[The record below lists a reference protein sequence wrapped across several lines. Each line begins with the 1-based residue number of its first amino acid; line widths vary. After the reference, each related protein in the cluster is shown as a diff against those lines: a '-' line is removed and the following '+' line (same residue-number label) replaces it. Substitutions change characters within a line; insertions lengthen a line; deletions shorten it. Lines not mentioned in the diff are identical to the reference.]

1 MVWGLELFSHLLA
14 WVNEWCCTCR
24 SPDSWRRE
32 GGLWMRQQH
41 PERVG
46 CLTKRPRRQG
56 QLDEKQTLRKFSM
69 HASCSLKTQNT
80 MVHMSE
86 FHWDVRLKRIDALCI
101 GQWSCL
107 ARRWTGEKKFV
118 IEPSIPLICLCSDLS
133 ACGSMMGRRCQ
144 MTCLD
149 FSSKRRSTAKLEWVE
164 SLEIK
169 SGRGPF
175 DGLPCLFSYSH
186 LPNTSAL
193 HPLIQEL
200 HPPPLWNFVP
210 LLVLWTDKFPLPLTQ
225 APPPCTLALTHWN
238 YFKILYF
245 YLNFITGTKK
255 KQYSM

>member
-1 MVWGLELFSHLLA
+1 MCVDERFNS
-14 WVNEWCCTCR
+14 R
-24 SPDSWRRE
+24 RRE

-107 ARRWTGEKKFV
+107 ARRWKAEKKFV
-118 IEPSIPLICLCSDLS
+118 IEPSIPLIFLCSDLS

-144 MTCLD
+144 MTCLETKLACLETIMN
-149 FSSKRRSTAKLEWVE
+149 FSSKRRSTAELKGAE
-164 SLEIK
+164 SLELK

-175 DGLPCLFSYSH
+175 DGLPCLSH
-186 LPNTSAL
+186 LPN
-193 HPLIQEL
+193 
-200 HPPPLWNFVP
+200 
-210 LLVLWTDKFPLPLTQ
+210 
-225 APPPCTLALTHWN
+225 
-238 YFKILYF
+238 
-245 YLNFITGTKK
+245 
-255 KQYSM
+255 M